1 VHQFGTRLFGP
12 TVRAEFA
19 HEQPHTIASMVALM
33 GTHSQVLVMPDAER
47 AELLRAVADYLR
59 SRPETASGEFV
70 LPMVTVAVRAV
81 RH

>member
-12 TVRAEFA
+12 AVRAEFP
-19 HEQPHTIASMVALM
+19 HEQPHTVASMVALM
-33 GTHSQVLVMPDAER
+33 GTHSQVLMMPDAER
-47 AELLRAVADYLR
+47 AELLRAIADYLR

>member
-1 VHQFGTRLFGP
+1 
-12 TVRAEFA
+12 
-19 HEQPHTIASMVALM
+19 MVALM
-33 GTHSQVLVMPDAER
+33 GTHSKVLMMSGAER
-47 AELLRAVADYLR
+47 AALLRGVADYLR